1 MSKWNDFVAAQKPIQ
16 EQEMPA
22 KRPEEWPWC
31 GISDLLWA
39 DGIAKWREWSN
50 MTCGCDDIQVEVD
63 FYQGATEGDW
73 CAHIQDRP
81 GGYAYTCATAAELIR
96 CLELDRLLNPDYWVG
111 GTEKTLE
118 DVRNFVASRPGEI
131 PDRMFGLAD
140 SLGNVRPI
148 P

>member
-1 MSKWNDFVAAQKPIQ
+1 MERFCSGTKAYPRAGNASKATRRVALVWHI
-16 EQEMPA
+16 
-22 KRPEEWPWC
+22 R
-31 GISDLLWA
+31 SSWA

-111 GTEKTLE
+111 GTENTFE